1 MSIELVS
8 VLALFIS
15 FVALLGYGV
24 PVAYSI
30 GISTTL
36 VLIINISFLPSVTTA
51 SQRMTTGID
60 NFALLAIPFF
70 ILAGELM
77 NRGGVAKRLIDFAKS
92 LIGSLPGGLAYVNI
106 ISAMLFGAISG
117 SAIAAASAI
126 GSTLTDKMEKEG
138 YPREFSAAVNIS
150 SSTTGLL
157 IPPSNVLIIFALA
170 SGGTASVAALFI
182 AGYIP
187 GILVGLAIMIMV
199 FIYAKRKGLPRADR
213 VGFKQLFID
222 FKNAFLSLTLLFIV
236 VGGIVA
242 GIFTAT
248 EAAAIAV
255 VYATLLGFLNKELHV
270 SDFKGVLLKSAKI
283 TAIVMFLIAT
293 SMAMSWLF
301 SFEGIPQMLT
311 GLLVDSV
318 SNPIAVFL
326 LVNLILLVVGTFMDM
341 TPAVLIFTPIFLPVA
356 MTLGMHPVQFGM
368 VIVLNL
374 CIGVCTPPVGT
385 LLFVGSGVARVP
397 VSEVIRPLLPLLV
410 AMTFVLLLI
419 TYFPALSLWLPGFF
433 GLIDY

>member
-1 MSIELVS
+1 MSIEIISVIVLFVS
-8 VLALFIS
+8 F
-15 FVALLGYGV
+15 FALLAYGV

-30 GISTTL
+30 GMSTMLTL
-36 VLIINISFLPSVTTA
+36 VLNIAFLPAVTTA
-51 SQRMTTGID
+51 CQRMTTGID

-77 NRGGVAKRLIDFAKS
+77 NRGGIAQRLIDFAKS
-92 LIGSLPGGLAYVNI
+92 LIGSLPGGLAFVNV

-117 SAIAAASAI
+117 SAVAAASAI
-126 GSTLTDKMEKEG
+126 GSTLTDQMEREG

-170 SGGTASVAALFI
+170 SGGSASVAALFI
-182 AGYIP
+182 AGYVP
-187 GILVGLAIMIMV
+187 GILVGLAIMLMI
-199 FIYAKRKGLPRADR
+199 FLYAKRKGLPRAKR
-213 VGFKQLFID
+213 VGLRKLLID
-222 FKNAFLSLTLLFIV
+222 FKNAFLSLTLLIIV

-255 VYATLLGFLNKELHV
+255 VYAALLGFVNKELKF
-270 SDFKGVLLKSAKI
+270 SDFRPVLLKSAKT
-283 TAIVMFLIAT
+283 TAIVMFLVAT
-293 SMAMSWLF
+293 SMVMSWLF

-311 GLLVDSV
+311 DGLLNSF
-318 SNPIAVFL
+318 SNPIVIFL
-326 LVNLILLVVGTFMDM
+326 LINIILLVVGTFMDM

-356 MTLGMHPVQFGM
+356 VALDMHPVQFGM

-374 CIGVCTPPVGT
+374 CIGICTPPVGT
-385 LLFVGSGVARVP
+385 LLFVGSGVAKVP
-397 VSEVIRPLLPLLV
+397 VTKVIRPLLTMLV
-410 AMTFVLLLI
+410 AMTVVLFLI
-419 TYFPALSLWLPGFF
+419 TYFPEISLWLPRAF
-433 GLIDY
+433 GLID

>member
-1 MSIELVS
+1 MSIELIS
-8 VLALFIS
+8 VIVLFLSFACLLA
-15 FVALLGYGV
+15 YGV

-30 GISTTL
+30 GISTTI
-36 VLIINISFLPSVTTA
+36 VLIINIAFLPSITTA
-51 SQRMTTGID
+51 CQRMTTGID

-70 ILAGELM
+70 ILAGEIM
-77 NRGGVAKRLIDFAKS
+77 NRGGVARRLIDFAKS
-92 LIGSLPGGLAYVNI
+92 LIGSFPGGLAYVNI

-126 GSTLTDKMEKEG
+126 GSTLTDKMESEG

-170 SGGTASVAALFI
+170 SGGSASVAALFI

-187 GILVGLAIMIMV
+187 GILVGLAIMLMV
-199 FIYAKRKGLPRADR
+199 YIYAKRKGLPRAER
-213 VGFKQLFID
+213 VSFKKLWND
-222 FKNAFLSLTLLFIV
+222 FKNAILSLTLLIIV

-255 VYATLLGFLNKELHV
+255 VYAAILGFWNKELKI
-270 SDFKGVLLKSAKI
+270 SDIKQILLKSAKT

-318 SNPIAVFL
+318 NNPILVFL
-326 LVNLILLVVGTFMDM
+326 IINLILLVVGTFMDM

-356 MTLGMHPVQFGM
+356 MALGMHPVQFGM
-368 VIVLNL
+368 IIVLNL

-385 LLFVGSGVARVP
+385 LLFVGSGVAKVP
-397 VSEVIRPLLPLLV
+397 VTKVIKPLLPLLI
-410 AMTFVLLLI
+410 AMVVVLFMI
-419 TYFPALSLWLPGFF
+419 TYFSEISLWLPRFF
-433 GLIDY
+433 GLID